1 MDEQVIIDIDFVQL
15 AFLVANILIL
25 YFILRKLLY
34 RPLTDLI
41 ENRTQEIEEGLQLAE
56 ENRQR
61 QEQLNSEYQ
70 QKIQEARQEAREI
83 VEKAYTQRDEILKE
97 ARKDADQKTEEML
110 ARARSEIEAEK
121 NKAFDELRQDI
132 VSISVS
138 IASKIMEKEID
149 EASQE
154 KLVQRYLEEVGRA
167 S

>member
-1 MDEQVIIDIDFVQL
+1 MEQIIIDIDFVNL
-15 AFLVANILIL
+15 AFLIVNILIL
-25 YFILRKLLY
+25 YFLLRRFLY
-34 RPLTDLI
+34 KPIADLM
-41 ENRTQEIEEGLQLAE
+41 ENRTKEIEEGLELAE

-83 VEKAYTQRDEILKE
+83 VEKAYTQKDEILKE
-97 ARKDADQKTEEML
+97 ARKEADQKTEEML
-110 ARARSEIEAEK
+110 AKARSEIEAEK
-121 NKAFDELRQDI
+121 NKVFDDLRQDI

-154 KLVQRYLEEVGRA
+154 KLVQRYLEEVGKA